1 MAWRIDSKTPL
12 FFEEMQLR
20 NVAVIAHVDHG
31 KTTLTDQL
39 LYQSGMFRTEDLDKL
54 AGGQHGLIMDSG
66 DLERE
71 RGITITA
78 KNCAVRWQDS
88 RTGREYKINLID
100 TPGHADF
107 GGEVERVLNMA
118 DGCLLVVD
126 AFEGP
131 MPQTRFVLGKALALG
146 LKPVVVVNKVDKPAA
161 RPDAVVNEVFDL
173 LVALDAPEAALD
185 FPVVFASAREG
196 WAVTDASRIAEM
208 FAPAAP
214 GVSEGR
220 SLFPLFQ
227 AIVDAIPAPYAPG
240 SSRNAAAGFS
250 SREEALGHPLQLMV
264 TSILYSD
271 YVGRIAVGR
280 VSAGTLRD
288 NQMVALVGRDGA
300 IRRQKILKLET
311 FEGLRRVEA
320 EEATA
325 GDICAVAGLDN
336 VEIGATI
343 ADAETPV
350 QLPPVK
356 VDEPTVTMAF
366 RVNDSPFAGREG
378 RFVTGRQIG
387 ERLELELEKNVA
399 LRVERIPGS
408 DAFQV
413 SGRGLMHLGV
423 LIETMRRE
431 GFELQVGK
439 PQVILREVDGV
450 TCEPV
455 ETLVVDCPE
464 ASQNDVMSLILGR
477 KGELQH
483 MDAKTGAT
491 GWLHLEFK
499 IPSRSI
505 IGLRTLLL
513 TSTRG
518 ESIMHHTLL
527 AYEPLRGQAPRRPQG
542 VMVSNTKGIVYA
554 YSLDRLFDRG
564 DFFVRPGDEIYEGQ
578 IVGEHCKDNDLP
590 VNLDINKKLT
600 NVRAAG
606 SDDQA
611 RVKPPRQMSLE
622 ACLEYI
628 ETDELLEVTPQAL
641 RLRKRHLN
649 SNDRKKAERQASGE

>member
-1 MAWRIDSKTPL
+1 
-12 FFEEMQLR
+12 MQIR

-31 KTTLTDQL
+31 KTTLTDRL

-54 AGGQHGLIMDSG
+54 AGGQHGLVMDSG

-78 KNCAVRWQDS
+78 KNCAVRWRDL
-88 RTGREYKINLID
+88 RDNCEYKINLID

-126 AFEGP
+126 SFEGP
-131 MPQTRFVLGKALALG
+131 MPQTRFVLSKALALG
-146 LKPVVVVNKVDKPAA
+146 LKPVVVINKVDKSAA

-173 LVALDAPEAALD
+173 LVALHAPESALD
-185 FPVVFASAREG
+185 FPIVYASAREG
-196 WAVTDASRIAEM
+196 WATLDSDKLGADH
-208 FAPAAP
+208 PTT
-214 GVSEGR
+214 
-220 SLFPLFQ
+220 LLPLFET
-227 AIVDAIPAPYAPG
+227 IVDAIPAPYAPG
-240 SSRNAAAGFS
+240 SSRGAAAGFAT
-250 SREEALGHPLQLMV
+250 REEALGYPLQIMV

-280 VSAGTLRD
+280 VTAGTLR
-288 NQMVALVGRDGA
+288 NAQLVALIARDGT
-300 IRRQKILKLET
+300 IKRQKILKLET

-320 EEATA
+320 SEATA
-325 GDICAVAGLDN
+325 GDICAVIGLGN

-343 ADAETPV
+343 ADPETPV
-350 QLPPVK
+350 PLPPVE
-356 VDEPTVTMAF
+356 VDQPTVTMGF

-387 ERLELELEKNVA
+387 ERLERELERNVA
-399 LRVERIPGS
+399 LRVERATDS

-431 GFELQVGK
+431 GYELQVGK
-439 PQVILREVDGV
+439 PQVILRDINGV
-450 TCEPV
+450 KCEPV
-455 ETLVVDCPE
+455 ETLVIDCPE
-464 ASQNDVMSLILGR
+464 ENQNDVMSLVLGR

-491 GWLHLEFK
+491 GWIHMEFK

-505 IGLRTLLL
+505 FGMRTQML
-513 TSTRG
+513 TATRG

-527 AYEPLRGQAPRRPQG
+527 AYEPLRGEPPRRAQG
-542 VMVSNTKGIVYA
+542 VMVANTSGAVFA

-564 DFFVRPGDEIYEGQ
+564 DFFVKPGDEIYEGQ

-600 NVRAAG
+600 NVRASG

-628 ETDELLEVTPQAL
+628 EIDELVEVTPTSL
-641 RLRKRHLN
+641 RMRKRHLTAN
-649 SNDRKKAERQASGE
+649 ERKRAEKTE

>member
-1 MAWRIDSKTPL
+1 
-12 FFEEMQLR
+12 MQIR

-31 KTTLTDQL
+31 KTTLTDRL

-54 AGGQHGLIMDSG
+54 AGGQHGLVMDSG

-78 KNCAVRWQDS
+78 KNCAIRWRDPRGGQ
-88 RTGREYKINLID
+88 EYKINLID

-126 AFEGP
+126 SFEGP
-131 MPQTRFVLGKALALG
+131 MPQTRFVLSKALALG
-146 LKPVVVVNKVDKPAA
+146 LKPVVVINKVDKPAA

-173 LVALDAPEAALD
+173 LVALNAPEYALD
-185 FPVVFASAREG
+185 FPVVYASAREG
-196 WAVTDASRIAEM
+196 WATTDPTRIKADR
-208 FAPAAP
+208 PAN
-214 GVSEGR
+214 
-220 SLFPLFQ
+220 LLDLYQ
-227 AIVDAIPAPYAPG
+227 TIVDSIPAPYAPG
-240 SSRNAAAGFS
+240 SSRGAAAGFAT
-250 SREEALGHPLQLMV
+250 REEALEYPLQMMV

-280 VSAGTLRD
+280 VSAGTLW
-288 NQMVALVGRDGA
+288 NAQLVALVGRDGS
-300 IRRQKILKLET
+300 IHRQKILKLET
-311 FEGLRRVEA
+311 FEGLRRTESA
-320 EEATA
+320 EATA
-325 GDICAVAGLDN
+325 GDICAVLGLDK

-343 ADAETPV
+343 TDPETPV
-350 QLPPVK
+350 PLPPVEI
-356 VDEPTVTMAF
+356 DEPTVTMAF

-378 RFVTGRQIG
+378 KYVTGRQIG
-387 ERLELELEKNVA
+387 DRLEKELERNVA
-399 LRVERIPGS
+399 LRVERTPGS
-408 DAFQV
+408 DSFQV

-431 GFELQVGK
+431 GFEVQVGK
-439 PQVILREVDGV
+439 PQVIIREINGV
-450 TCEPV
+450 KCEPI
-455 ETLVVDCPE
+455 ETLVIDCPE
-464 ASQNDVMSLILGR
+464 VNQSDVMSLVLGR

-491 GWLHLEFK
+491 GWIHMEFK

-505 IGLRTLLL
+505 FGLRTMLL
-513 TSTRG
+513 TATRG
-518 ESIMHHTLL
+518 EAIMHHTLL
-527 AYEPLRGQAPRRPQG
+527 AYEPTKGEPPRRPQG
-542 VMVSNTKGIVYA
+542 VMVANASGAVTA

-564 DFFVRPGDEIYEGQ
+564 DFFVKPGDEIYEGQ

-590 VNLDINKKLT
+590 VNLDINKKLS

-611 RVKPPRQMSLE
+611 RIKPPRIMSLE
-622 ACLEYI
+622 ASLEYI
-628 ETDELLEVTPQAL
+628 ETDELVEVTPSSL
-641 RLRKRHLN
+641 RLRKRWLKGHE
-649 SNDRKKAERQASGE
+649 RKKAEKTAEDAWL

>member
-1 MAWRIDSKTPL
+1 
-12 FFEEMQLR
+12 MQLR

-31 KTTLTDQL
+31 KTTLTDRL
-39 LYQSGMFRTEDLDKL
+39 LYQSGMFRAEDLDKL

-78 KNCAVRWQDS
+78 KNCAIRWRDPRDQQ
-88 RTGREYKINLID
+88 EYKINLID

-131 MPQTRFVLGKALALG
+131 MPQTRFVLSKALALG

-173 LVALDAPEAALD
+173 LVALNAPESALD
-185 FPVVFASAREG
+185 FPVIYASAREG
-196 WAVTDASRIAEM
+196 WCTDDSDELGADH
-208 FAPAAP
+208 PDNLLD
-214 GVSEGR
+214 
-220 SLFPLFQ
+220 LFET
-227 AIVDAIPAPYAPG
+227 IVDSIPAPYAVG
-240 SSRNAAAGFS
+240 SSRGATAGFAT
-250 SREEALGHPLQLMV
+250 REDALEYPLQLMV

-280 VSAGTLRD
+280 VSAGTLR
-288 NQMVALVGRDGA
+288 NGQLVAFIARDGT
-300 IRRQKILKLET
+300 IKRQKILRLET

-320 EEATA
+320 PEASA
-325 GDICAVAGLDN
+325 GDICAVLGLEG

-343 ADAETPV
+343 ADPESPV
-350 QLPPVK
+350 ALPPVE
-356 VDEPTVTMAF
+356 VDQPTVTMAF

-378 RFVTGRQIG
+378 KFVTGRQIG
-387 ERLELELEKNVA
+387 DRLERELERNVA
-399 LRVERIPGS
+399 LRVERSADS

-431 GFELQVGK
+431 GYELQVGK
-439 PQVILREVDGV
+439 PQVILRDIDGV
-450 TCEPV
+450 KCEPV
-455 ETLVVDCPE
+455 ETLVIDCPDE
-464 ASQNDVMSLILGR
+464 NVNDVMSLVLGR

-483 MDAKTGAT
+483 QDAKTGAT
-491 GWLHLEFK
+491 GWIHLEFK
-499 IPSRSI
+499 IPSRSLF
-505 IGLRTLLL
+505 GLRTQML
-513 TSTRG
+513 TATRG
-518 ESIMHHTLL
+518 DSIMYHTLF
-527 AYEPLRGQAPRRPQG
+527 AYEPVKGEAPRRPQG
-542 VMVSNTKGIVYA
+542 VMVANAGGAVYA

-564 DFFVRPGDEIYEGQ
+564 DFFVTPGDEIYEGQ
-578 IVGEHCKDNDLP
+578 IVGEHCKDNDIP
-590 VNLDINKKLT
+590 VNLDINKKLS

-606 SDDQA
+606 SDDAA
-611 RVKPPRQMSLE
+611 RVKPARKMSLE

-628 ETDELLEVTPQAL
+628 ETDELLEVTPSAL
-641 RLRKRHLN
+641 RLRKRHLTEVG
-649 SNDRKKAERQASGE
+649 RKRAEKAG